1 MPGVERARTP
11 DDINSTGKFPP
22 PSACGR
28 GELNG
33 GVAIGAVAVALGIFF
48 MGSTLLSPLYVLY
61 EQAFAFSRTVLTLI
75 YAVYA
80 IGNVAALLFFGRLS
94 DEIGRRRVTHF
105 ANALAALST
114 LLFLIADGTSWL
126 FAARLLSGFAIGA
139 GAGTTTAWL
148 VELYSARNKSGA
160 TVMASGANMVGVA
173 VGPLLAGFLAQ
184 YAPWPL
190 HLPFVIYLLALL
202 VNELLIWQAPET
214 VNHPIRSFARISLRP
229 RLGVPKAIRVRFVAP
244 AVTVFVTMGLFGF
257 YVALVPIIVAENLHQ
272 PNRAVGGLVVFELLA
287 VAAVAIV
294 ATQRVD
300 SRTSMLG
307 ALVLLLPS
315 IALLVLAQAL
325 ESVSIL
331 LIGTSLGG
339 ISTALGYRGSLQVV
353 NQIAPDSRRAEVV
366 SSYFVC
372 GFCGNS
378 LPVIGV
384 GVISSIWTPLAA
396 SFIFAFTIVV
406 LALVALATGM
416 KYITKW

>member
-1 MPGVERARTP
+1 
-11 DDINSTGKFPP
+11 
-22 PSACGR
+22 
-28 GELNG
+28 
-33 GVAIGAVAVALGIFF
+33 

-61 EQAFAFSRTVLTLI
+61 KQAFVFSRTVLTLI

-80 IGNVAALLFFGRLS
+80 IGNVVALLLCGRLS
-94 DEIGRRRVTHF
+94 DEMGRRRVTRF

-126 FAARLLSGFAIGA
+126 FAARMLSGFAIGA
-139 GAGTTTAWL
+139 GAATTTAWL
-148 VELYSARNKSGA
+148 AELYSAKNKSGA
-160 TVMASGANMVGVA
+160 TVMASSANMVGVA
-173 VGPLLAGFLAQ
+173 VGPLLAGLLAQ

-202 VNELLIWQAPET
+202 VSELLIWQAPET
-214 VNHPIRSFARISLRP
+214 VSHPIGGFGRISLRP
-229 RLGVPKAIRVRFVAP
+229 RFGVPKAIRVRFVAP
-244 AVTVFVTMGLFGF
+244 AVTLFVIMGLFGF
-257 YVALVPIIVAENLHQ
+257 YVALVPTIVAENLHQ

-287 VAAVAIV
+287 VAAIAIV
-294 ATQRVD
+294 TTQWIN

-339 ISTALGYRGSLQVV
+339 VSMALGYRGSLQVI
-353 NQIAPDSRRAEVV
+353 NQIAPKGRRAEVV
-366 SSYFVC
+366 SCYFVC

-384 GVISSIWTPLAA
+384 GVISSIWTPMVA
-396 SFIFAFTIVV
+396 SFIFALTIVV
-406 LALVALATGM
+406 LAFVALVIGM
-416 KYITKW
+416 KHIAKW